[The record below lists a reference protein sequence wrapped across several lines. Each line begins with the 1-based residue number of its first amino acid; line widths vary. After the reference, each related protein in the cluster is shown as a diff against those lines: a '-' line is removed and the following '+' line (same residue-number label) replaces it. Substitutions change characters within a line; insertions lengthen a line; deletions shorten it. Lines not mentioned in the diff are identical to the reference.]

1 MNHKR
6 LGLSLFMILLL
17 FSSVVIGAFSVSAA
31 SDYLEVTPSSNTID
45 IGGTATYQA
54 TLYTSGG
61 GVIDVTNTCTWTIDD
76 STIAA
81 PGAAGTF
88 TGTASGTTTVTAVY
102 PKPMLS
108 ASAGLTVNSPK
119 VQEPILIILPST
131 NTINVGD
138 IAAYKAYLQFSDG
151 NPDQDVTDECTW
163 DIYDPAIASI
173 SAVNGEYLGLTVG
186 TTTVTAHLVRK
197 AQTLTIYRPALDL
210 TAKAT
215 LTVVQKQKQA
225 GLTLE
230 VTPPTAT
237 IWVGDSQQYEAIL
250 HYSDGTPDQDV
261 TSAATWSL
269 STSIATSSSNG
280 LYQGATP
287 GTATVTATY
296 TPSSYSELSDDA
308 TLIVKKKGGGK
319 DVPPPTENLPLGKI
333 IDRQPGYITLCDPQ
347 NLDSP
352 GEEFTMTY
360 DPARMDSNPDRH
372 PKVFYWN
379 TTYEKW
385 IALASYP
392 ISPGQ
397 VKAIND
403 GRYSGWF
410 VVMGCI
416 QPTFIDVYGNWA
428 EKWVNRMNGLG
439 LLEGY
444 PDPTGGLQRPAGLDR
459 IIIRSELTASVA
471 CILGLAPGDT
481 KLYPTITFLP
491 SAQND
496 AILNAHYSDADEI
509 ADWARPYVAAMT
521 QAGYVGGIGNRFA
534 PNNQLTRIEAAVIIS
549 NALRDVPG
557 FGTRADLSVFTDYSE
572 VPSWAIGK
580 VAQGTIGG
588 YPDGTLRPNQ
598 PITRAETCALLITL
612 LRGLGW

>member
-1 MNHKR
+1 MT
-6 LGLSLFMILLL
+6 LVTYS
-17 FSSVVIGAFSVSAA
+17 
-31 SDYLEVTPSSNTID
+31 LEVTPASHSID

-54 TLYTSGG
+54 ILRSSTGAES
-61 GVIDVTNTCTWTIDD
+61 DVTASCTWTIAD
-76 STIAA
+76 SGIGTL
-81 PGAAGTF
+81 GSAGNF
-88 TGTASGTTTVTAVY
+88 VGTASGTTTVTAVY
-102 PKPMLS
+102 PKPQLS
-108 ASAGLTVNSPK
+108 ANASLVVKSKG
-119 VQEPILIILPST
+119 PILIILPDT
-131 NTINVGD
+131 NTINIGD
-138 IAAYKAYLQFSDG
+138 TAPYRAYLRFFDG

-163 DIYDPAIASI
+163 GINDPIASI
-173 SAVNGEYLGLTVG
+173 SATKGEYIGLTEG

-197 AQTLTIYRPALDL
+197 STTLTAYRPGLDL
-210 TAKAT
+210 TAEARLK
-215 LTVVQKQKQA
+215 VVQKQRQV
-225 GLTLE
+225 GLSLE

-237 IWVGDSQQYEAIL
+237 IWVGDSQQYKATL
-250 HYSDGTPDQDV
+250 HYSDGTPDEDV
-261 TSAATWSL
+261 TNASTWSL
-269 STSIATSSSNG
+269 SNSIATSSTNG
-280 LYQGATP
+280 LYQGTTP
-287 GTATVTATY
+287 GTATVTAKY
-296 TPSSYSELSDDA
+296 TPPSYSELSDDA
-308 TLIVKKKGGGK
+308 TLIVKKKRDRG
-319 DVPPPTENLPLGKI
+319 DNPPPETENLPLGKI

-347 NLDSP
+347 DLGTP
-352 GEEFTMTY
+352 AEEFTMTY
-360 DPARMDSNPDRH
+360 DSARMDSNPDRH

-379 TTYEKW
+379 TTYKKW

-392 ISPGQ
+392 ISSGKI
-397 VKAIND
+397 KAIND
-403 GRYSGWF
+403 GHYSGWF

-481 KLYPTITFLP
+481 KLYPTISFM
-491 SAQND
+491 SSSQND

-509 ADWARPYVAAMT
+509 MDWARPYVAAMT
-521 QAGYVGGIGNRFA
+521 QADLVGGIGGSFA

-557 FGTRADLSVFTDYSE
+557 FGTPANLTAYTDYSE
-572 VPSWAIGK
+572 IPSWAIGK
-580 VAQGTIGG
+580 VAQGTISG
-588 YPDGTLRPNQ
+588 YPDGSLRPNQ